1 MKEYLLNRNEEYC
14 TRLQELGSSW
24 LHRVEEYSATQNGG
38 PLRIEEYSAP
48 QIGEALGY
56 TEWKSTRLHR
66 EKERSRVYEPSAP
79 LGGGAI
85 SSVHDGGEQ
94 ILGSTE

>member
-1 MKEYLLNRNEEYC
+1 
-14 TRLQELGSSW
+14 
-24 LHRVEEYSATQNGG
+24 VEEYSATQNGG
-38 PLRIEEYSAP
+38 ALRIEEYLAP
-48 QIGEALGY
+48 QIGEALGFA
-56 TEWKSTRLHR
+56 EWKSTRLHR
-66 EKERSRVYEPSAP
+66 EKEYPRVDEHSVL

>member
-1 MKEYLLNRNEEYC
+1 MAPQSR
-14 TRLQELGSSW
+14 RVLGYTKW
-24 LHRVEEYSATQNGG
+24 GALRVEEY
-38 PLRIEEYSAP
+38 PAP
-48 QIGEALGY
+48 QIGEALGFA
-56 TEWKSTRLHR
+56 EWKSTRLHR
-66 EKERSRVYEPSAP
+66 EKEHSGVDEPPAP